1 MLCCWGLPFGP
12 PFRPCTKMYEMY
24 VQTRD
29 VYTANKDGVS
39 IFISTAGTGESFP
52 VQGTRDRAG
61 GGGGRGHL
69 LTRHVWTSVGPGR
82 GIVCVP
88 WAWLGPGMPQEAQV
102 CPWET

>member
-1 MLCCWGLPFGP
+1 M
-12 PFRPCTKMYEMY
+12 MYEIY

-52 VQGTRDRAG
+52 VHRAG
-61 GGGGRGHL
+61 TGLEEGGGEGHL
-69 LTRHVWTSVGPGR
+69 LTRHVWTAVGPGR

-88 WAWLGPGMPQEAQV
+88 QTWLGPGVPQEAQV
-102 CPWET
+102 WSWET